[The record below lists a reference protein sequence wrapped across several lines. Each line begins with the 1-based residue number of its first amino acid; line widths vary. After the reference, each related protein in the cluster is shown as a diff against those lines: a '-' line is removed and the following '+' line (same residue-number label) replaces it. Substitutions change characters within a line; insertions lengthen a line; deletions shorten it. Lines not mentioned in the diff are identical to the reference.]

1 MEKKKIFWALGIII
15 VIVIIVFGINEWQLK
30 TKQSVDAS
38 HACAINFMQ
47 TFVFNVATSTSPS
60 MVART
65 LLTQLLEQYKSMSN
79 CYTLGV
85 KDYTIQSVGKA
96 KFVGKDFTVPATF
109 DVIPLSKDKT
119 LWNIA
124 STTEDGD
131 WIRGEHPTLGI
142 QNISTTTLE
151 SYRLVLQ

>member
-1 MEKKKIFWALGIII
+1 
-15 VIVIIVFGINEWQLK
+15 
-30 TKQSVDAS
+30 
-38 HACAINFMQ
+38 
-47 TFVFNVATSTSPS
+47 

-85 KDYTIQSVGKA
+85 KDYTIQSVGGA

-124 STTEDGD
+124 STTQDGD
-131 WIRGEHPTLGI
+131 WIRGEHPNLGI
-142 QNISTTTLE
+142 QNVSTTTLQ